1 MYIAFPKSGA
11 ATHALG
17 HGVSYAPFM
26 RIAGCFMSVSAQKP
40 AHRSVSAAW
49 FFALFTLLLVGF
61 SAQVSAVT
69 VSGLYSAKVPVE
81 GSSPGQLAQGYADG
95 LSQVLVRV
103 SGTRDVL
110 AIEGVEALLSD
121 AESLLLSYQVARD
134 ESGRSVLSMSF
145 GAVGVNRALAS
156 INAPVWGANRPL
168 TLAWIAVE
176 DRGSR
181 TLVTRS
187 DASAGQESAGSWRA
201 AFDEAARK
209 RGLPVALPPA
219 DFAAD
224 RELLSDIWGQFIGRV
239 KSASEDLDHDVLA
252 LVRVSRAGGQW
263 RAGWVFD
270 GMAMNAGEESVTAQT
285 PEALAEA
292 MINRWAEL
300 YASRYAVAA
309 SEVGDSPQVDIVL
322 RGVTSLED
330 YARANKVLE
339 GLTPV
344 VSVGAHR
351 VRDEQL
357 TLRVAFSGE
366 LDQLREYIALDP
378 RFVPME
384 ADVPAESPVTGP
396 IAEDQ
401 AASPGASAEEGPDSE
416 EAQPASPDQQA
427 SAEAPEETTLFTY
440 QPVPVDEEEAREA
453 FESLYQVLY
462 YRWQPSSVIGSD
474 GSE

>member
-1 MYIAFPKSGA
+1 
-11 ATHALG
+11 
-17 HGVSYAPFM
+17 
-26 RIAGCFMSVSAQKP
+26 MSVSGQKP
-40 AHRSVSAAW
+40 AHRSVSVAW
-49 FFALFTLLLVGF
+49 LVALFTVLLAGF
-61 SAQVSAVT
+61 SAPTTAVT
-69 VSGLYSAKVPVE
+69 VSGLYSAKVPVV

-110 AIEGVEALLSD
+110 AMEGVDDLLSD
-121 AESLLLSYQVARD
+121 AESLLLSYQVARG
-134 ESGRSVLSMSF
+134 ESGQSVLSMSF
-145 GAVGVNRALAS
+145 GAVGVNRALAA
-156 INAPVWGANRPL
+156 IDAPVWGANRPL
-168 TLAWIAVE
+168 TLAWIATE

-181 TLVTRS
+181 SLVTRS
-187 DASAGQESAGSWRA
+187 EAGSGQESPGTWRA
-201 AFDEAARK
+201 AFEEAARK
-209 RGLPVALPPA
+209 RGLPVALPPS
-219 DFAAD
+219 DFGSD

-239 KSASEDLDHDVLA
+239 ASSSEDLDHDVLA

-330 YARANKVLE
+330 YAGANNVLE

-344 VSVGAHR
+344 VGVGAHR
-351 VRDEQL
+351 VRDDQL

-378 RFVPME
+378 RFVPID
-384 ADVPAESPVTGP
+384 ADVSDEPPVADRVAEG
-396 IAEDQ
+396 Q
-401 AASPGASAEEGPDSE
+401 AVSSEASPEEMSGSDESQQAGPDTQTSAEVSD
-416 EAQPASPDQQA
+416 
-427 SAEAPEETTLFTY
+427 ETDGVTY
-440 QPVPVDEEEAREA
+440 QAVPVDEEEAREA

-462 YRWQPSSVIGSD
+462 YRWQPSSVIGRD
-474 GSE
+474 GGE

>member
-1 MYIAFPKSGA
+1 
-11 ATHALG
+11 
-17 HGVSYAPFM
+17 
-26 RIAGCFMSVSAQKP
+26 MSVSGQKP
-40 AHRSVSAAW
+40 AHRSLSAAW
-49 FFALFTLLLVGF
+49 IFALFAFLLVGF
-61 SAQVSAVT
+61 SAPASAVT

-110 AIEGVEALLSD
+110 AMEGVETLLSD

-134 ESGRSVLSMSF
+134 ESGQSVLSMSF

-168 TLAWIAVE
+168 TLAWIAAE

-187 DASAGQESAGSWRA
+187 DAGAAQENAANWRA

-239 KSASEDLDHDVLA
+239 KTASEDLDHDVLA

-351 VRDEQL
+351 VRDDQL

-384 ADVPAESPVTGP
+384 SDVPTEPSDADRITADPV
-396 IAEDQ
+396 
-401 AASPGASAEEGPDSE
+401 
-416 EAQPASPDQQA
+416 ASPDTNTEEATENQAAQMAEGDQQA
-427 SAEAPEETTLFTY
+427 PAQESEETSLYTY

-474 GSE
+474 GGE

>member
-1 MYIAFPKSGA
+1 
-11 ATHALG
+11 
-17 HGVSYAPFM
+17 
-26 RIAGCFMSVSAQKP
+26 MSVSGQKP
-40 AHRSVSAAW
+40 AHGSVSATW
-49 FFALFTLLLVGF
+49 FFALFSFLLVGF
-61 SAQVSAVT
+61 SAPVTAVT

-95 LSQVLVRV
+95 LSQVFIRV
-103 SGTRDVL
+103 SGTREVL
-110 AIEGVEALLSD
+110 AMEGVDALLSD

-134 ESGRSVLSMSF
+134 ESGQSVLSMSF

-156 INAPVWGANRPL
+156 IDAPVWGANRPL
-168 TLAWIAVE
+168 TLAWIAAE

-181 TLVTRS
+181 TLVTRPE
-187 DASAGQESAGSWRA
+187 AGAVAESADTWRA
-201 AFDEAARK
+201 AFDEAAGK
-209 RGLPVALPPA
+209 RGMPVALPPS
-219 DFAAD
+219 DFGAD

-252 LVRVSRAGGQW
+252 LVRVSRTGGQW

-270 GMAMNAGEESVTAQT
+270 GMAMNTGEESVTAQT

-292 MINRWAEL
+292 VINRWAEL

-344 VSVGAHR
+344 VRVGAHR

-384 ADVPAESPVTGP
+384 SDVPAER
-396 IAEDQ
+396 
-401 AASPGASAEEGPDSE
+401 PGAGPTTEGRLTSSDAKT
-416 EAQPASPDQQA
+416 EAATGSGETQPEGSDQQTSVA
-427 SAEAPEETTLFTY
+427 GPEETSQFTY
-440 QPVPVDEEEAREA
+440 QPVPVDEEEAQEA

-474 GSE
+474 GGE

>member
-1 MYIAFPKSGA
+1 
-11 ATHALG
+11 
-17 HGVSYAPFM
+17 
-26 RIAGCFMSVSAQKP
+26 MSVSGQKP
-40 AHRSVSAAW
+40 AHGSVSTAW
-49 FFALFTLLLVGF
+49 IIALFTYLLVGF
-61 SAQVSAVT
+61 SAQANAVT
-69 VSGLYSAKVPVE
+69 VSGLYSARVPVE
-81 GSSPGQLAQGYADG
+81 GSSPDQLAKGYSDG
-95 LSQVLVRV
+95 LSQVFVRV

-110 AIEGVEALLSD
+110 AMDGVEGLLSD

-134 ESGRSVLSMSF
+134 DSGRSILSMSF

-156 INAPVWGANRPL
+156 IDAPVWGANRPL
-168 TLAWIAVE
+168 TLAWIAAE

-181 TLVTRS
+181 TLVTRPEGEA
-187 DASAGQESAGSWRA
+187 ASGDEKEDGKTWQA

-209 RGLPVALPPA
+209 RGLPVALPPS
-219 DFAAD
+219 DFTTD
-224 RELLSDIWGQFIGRV
+224 RELLSDIWGQFVGRV

-252 LVRVSRAGGQW
+252 LVRVSRSGGQW

-270 GMAMNAGEESVTAQT
+270 GMAMEGGEESVSADT

-322 RGVTSLED
+322 RGVSSLED

-351 VRDEQL
+351 VRDNQL

-384 ADVPAESPVTGP
+384 SDRPAGSEGGPGGSTDQLPSPVTNADGAKESAN
-396 IAEDQ
+396 AE
-401 AASPGASAEEGPDSE
+401 AAV
-416 EAQPASPDQQA
+416 PDQQ
-427 SAEAPEETTLFTY
+427 SPAEEPVDTSLFTY
-440 QPVPVDEEEAREA
+440 QPVAVDEEEAREA

-474 GSE
+474 GGE

>member
-1 MYIAFPKSGA
+1 
-11 ATHALG
+11 
-17 HGVSYAPFM
+17 
-26 RIAGCFMSVSAQKP
+26 MSVSGQKP
-40 AHRSVSAAW
+40 AHRSVSAAR
-49 FFALFTLLLVGF
+49 FFALFIFLLVGF
-61 SAQVSAVT
+61 SAPVTAVT

-81 GSSPGQLAQGYADG
+81 GSSPGQLAEGYADG
-95 LSQVLVRV
+95 LGQVLVRV

-110 AIEGVEALLSD
+110 SMEGVETLLSD

-134 ESGRSVLSMSF
+134 ESGQSVLTMSF

-168 TLAWIAVE
+168 TLAWIAAE

-181 TLVTRS
+181 MLVTRPETGS
-187 DASAGQESAGSWRA
+187 GAEGAGTWRA

-209 RGLPVALPPA
+209 RGLPMALPPSNLA
-219 DFAAD
+219 SD

-252 LVRVSRAGGQW
+252 LVRVSRSGGQW

-270 GMAMNAGEESVTAQT
+270 GMAMNAGEESVTAET

-384 ADVPAESPVTGP
+384 SDVPAEPSGAAP
-396 IAEDQ
+396 ITTDQVAAPAEN
-401 AASPGASAEEGPDSE
+401 AGTPSENEES
-416 EAQPASPDQQA
+416 QPAKPDQQT
-427 SAEAPEETTLFTY
+427 SANGSETTSLYTY

-474 GSE
+474 DDE

>member
-1 MYIAFPKSGA
+1 
-11 ATHALG
+11 
-17 HGVSYAPFM
+17 
-26 RIAGCFMSVSAQKP
+26 MSVSGQKP
-40 AHRSVSAAW
+40 AHRSLSSAC
-49 FFALFTLLLVGF
+49 FFALFAFLLVGF
-61 SAQVSAVT
+61 SAQVTAVT
-69 VSGLYSAKVPVE
+69 VSGLYTVKVPVQ
-81 GSSPGQLAQGYADG
+81 GSSPAQLAQGYADG

-110 AIEGVEALLSD
+110 AMEGVETLLSD

-134 ESGRSVLSMSF
+134 ASGKSVLSMSF

-168 TLAWIAVE
+168 TLAWIAAE

-181 TLVTRS
+181 TLVTRT
-187 DASAGQESAGSWRA
+187 DAGSSQESAANWRA

-209 RGLPVALPPA
+209 RGLPVALPPS
-219 DFAAD
+219 DFSSD

-239 KSASEDLDHDVLA
+239 KSASESLDHDVLA

-270 GMAMNAGEESVTAQT
+270 GMAMNAGEETVTAQT

-344 VSVGAHR
+344 LSVGAHR

-366 LDQLREYIALDP
+366 LDQLQEYIALDP

-384 ADVPAESPVTGP
+384 GDAPVEPSVPAR
-396 IAEDQ
+396 IAGDQ
-401 AASPGASAEEGPDSE
+401 VAPSGASAEESPE
-416 EAQPASPDQQA
+416 NKEAQPANPDQQP
-427 SAEAPEETTLFTY
+427 SEEELEETSLFTY

-453 FESLYQVLY
+453 FESLYEVLY
-462 YRWQPSSVIGSD
+462 YRWQPTSVIGSD
-474 GSE
+474 GGE